1 MLRVWKWGESM
12 TAAGQRVF
20 VLEDQP
26 EVGRVVCRTLEQH
39 GFHTEWFPRAAPFLA
54 QIRLRRPD
62 LCIIDLGLPD
72 RDGLTVI
79 RDMHGRESLP
89 VIILSGRG
97 DPVDR
102 VLGLEI
108 GADDYLVKPFDPREL
123 VARVKAVLRRS
134 NRQATALESEP
145 TVGIASF
152 AGWTCDFDRLALAD
166 RNGKATEL
174 SAAESRLLLSFCRA
188 PNRVLT
194 REALLGLR
202 SVEDR
207 SPFDRAIDVRISRLR
222 QKLEDDPKNPQIIR
236 TVYGAGYIFAADVTW
251 SNTKG

>member
-1 MLRVWKWGESM
+1 M
-12 TAAGQRVF
+12 TAAGARVF

-39 GFHTEWFPRAAPFLA
+39 GFKAEWFPRAASFLA

-72 RDGLTVI
+72 RDGLAVI
-79 RDMHGRESLP
+79 RDLHGREPLP
-89 VIILSGRG
+89 VIILTGRG

-123 VARVKAVLRRS
+123 IARVKAVLRRS
-134 NRQATALESEP
+134 RPQAGIADREP
-145 TVGIASF
+145 GVGIAHF
-152 AGWTCDFDRLALAD
+152 ADWTCDFDRLTLNAAD
-166 RNGKATEL
+166 GRATDL
-174 SAAESRLLLSFCRA
+174 SAAESRLLLTFCRA

-222 QKLEDDPKNPQIIR
+222 QKLEADPKNPQIIR
-236 TVYGAGYIFAADVTW
+236 TVYGAGYIFAADVAW
-251 SNTKG
+251 SSAAG